1 MMHPS
6 AFDEALCCPFIEEKP
21 KKRWSMN
28 STVSNNNPNA
38 VSISSLFGG
47 DYNDSDLELGH
58 LTNESRRQ
66 QQQGPIILNFET
78 IVFDNALVRER
89 HDEII
94 SINQS
99 MHQLHSIS
107 KGEKSCHCHCLLE
120 FNAGTNFCSKN

>member
-1 MMHPS
+1 
-6 AFDEALCCPFIEEKP
+6 
-21 KKRWSMN
+21 
-28 STVSNNNPNA
+28 
-38 VSISSLFGG
+38 LFGG
-47 DYNDSDLELGH
+47 DYNDTDLELGH

-66 QQQGPIILNFET
+66 EQQGPIILNFET

-107 KGEKSCHCHCLLE
+107 RGEKSCHCHCLLE
-120 FNAGTNFCSKN
+120 FNAGTNFCSKKLRRSKRSMRRSVGDRLFVVNSPFVRV